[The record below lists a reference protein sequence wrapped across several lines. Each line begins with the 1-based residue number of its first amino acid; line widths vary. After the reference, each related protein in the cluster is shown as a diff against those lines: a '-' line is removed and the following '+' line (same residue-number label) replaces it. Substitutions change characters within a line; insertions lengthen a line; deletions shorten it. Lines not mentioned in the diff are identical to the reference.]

1 MNRMI
6 LIVLCLSIL
15 AFSCGNSSVT
25 PQAKIGEQVPE
36 LVLPD
41 LEGKTVKLSDYSGS
55 VILLKFWATWCPD
68 CREVLPH
75 TQALY
80 EKSHNEGYSVV
91 TVSVDFTL
99 ETVQT
104 FMKENGYTFQVLYGG
119 PQIRDQFTVLAI
131 PTLYLIDK
139 KGIIR
144 ASFVEYGSKG
154 SDEVDR
160 MIRQLINE

>member
-1 MNRMI
+1 MSRKT
-6 LIVLCLSIL
+6 LIALCLSIL
-15 AFSCGNSSVT
+15 VLSCGNSSVT
-25 PQAKIGEQVPE
+25 PQAKIGEKVPE
-36 LVLPD
+36 LILPD
-41 LEGKTVKLSDYSGS
+41 LEGETVKLSDYFGS

-75 TQALY
+75 TQTLY
-80 EKSHNEGYSVV
+80 EKSHDDDYTVV

-99 ETVQT
+99 ETVKT
-104 FMKENGYTFQVLYGG
+104 FMKENGYSFQVLYGG

-131 PTLYLIDK
+131 PTLYLIDR

-160 MIRQLINE
+160 MIRELVNE